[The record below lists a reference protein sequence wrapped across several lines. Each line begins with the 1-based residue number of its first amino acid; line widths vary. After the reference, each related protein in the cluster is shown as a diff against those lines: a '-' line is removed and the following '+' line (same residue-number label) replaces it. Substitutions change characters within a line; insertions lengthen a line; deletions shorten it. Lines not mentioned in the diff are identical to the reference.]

1 MEDFNTTRDSLS
13 DWEAKWEK
21 AQADGVFK
29 DAPGFKNKNTHI
41 APQFYSPIENGDV
54 QGMDD
59 IDAAYWASTPKN
71 GYVDPLENAM
81 LHENVVRVK
90 KEGREALS
98 TPHGELKPT
107 PNPIKPSSI
116 GKDQEYNAAI
126 FDVKEFET
134 LEKAKIELHE
144 LEDKIAALIDGK
156 DLQSKVADLKKKID
170 DLSNVL
176 TYYSDT
182 QTA

>member
-1 MEDFNTTRDSLS
+1 MDDLNTTRDQL
-13 DWEAKWEK
+13 DAWETKWSK

-29 DAPGFKNKNTHI
+29 DAPGFKDRPTTT
-41 APQFYSPIENGDV
+41 PLQGGFYSPVDMGDN
-54 QGMDD
+54 QGIDD
-59 IDAAYWASTPKN
+59 IDAAYWASTPKD

-90 KEGREALS
+90 KEGRESLF
-98 TPHGELKPT
+98 TPREPT
-107 PNPIKPSSI
+107 PNPVRPPSV
-116 GKDQEYNAAI
+116 GKDQEYNVAT
-126 FDVKEFET
+126 FDVKEFEA
-134 LEKAKIELHE
+134 LEKAKVQLHE
-144 LEDKIAALIDGK
+144 LEDQIASLVSGK
-156 DLQSKVADLKKKID
+156 DLQTKVNSLKKKID